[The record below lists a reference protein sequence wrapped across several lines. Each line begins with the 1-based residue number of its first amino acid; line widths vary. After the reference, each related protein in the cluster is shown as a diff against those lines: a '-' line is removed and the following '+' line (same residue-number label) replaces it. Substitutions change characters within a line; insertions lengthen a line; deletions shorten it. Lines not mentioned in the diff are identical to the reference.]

1 MFAFNCEL
9 SSNHSYADPGDDME
23 IVTWNVARR
32 QASLLDAM
40 ARNCRPDIVTLQE
53 VGLEQIDAYRERLA
67 VLGLKYLLHS
77 GRNDLPAKRYGNII
91 ASSLPLMPVDLRGLE
106 EDLPW
111 PQAIAEAEI
120 RVNGLWAVVI
130 TTQVPNGSN
139 NGWERSIPSRC
150 SRSVFGPPT
159 TNRVF
164 SPAISMNPGLIFKT
178 RGSSPGGRRET
189 GKAVSRAGTSGR
201 SVGVPGTGEEWDA
214 AVRWFF
220 ENSTEHGLRHA
231 YWEACGQ
238 GATAVSH
245 VSGGSPRWFDHIF
258 VSRDFRVVRC
268 SYLQDL
274 RGREVSDHSALLAKV
289 ELAA

>member
-1 MFAFNCEL
+1 MGKIDTFKVLAKRVRAADDKPCILTGDFNEPRFDL
-9 SSNHSYADPGDDME
+9 QDKR
-23 IVTWNVARR
+23 IVTWG
-32 QASLLDAM
+32 QE
-40 ARNCRPDIVTLQE
+40 RN
-53 VGLEQIDAYRERLA
+53 RE
-67 VLGLKYLLHS
+67 
-77 GRNDLPAKRYGNII
+77 GRFACWNEWTFR
-91 ASSLPLMPVDLRGLE
+91 
-106 EDLPW
+106 
-111 PQAIAEAEI
+111 
-120 RVNGLWAVVI
+120 
-130 TTQVPNGSN
+130 
-139 NGWERSIPSRC
+139 
-150 SRSVFGPPT
+150 
-159 TNRVF
+159 
-164 SPAISMNPGLIFKT
+164 
-178 RGSSPGGRRET
+178 
-189 GKAVSRAGTSGR
+189 GR
-201 SVGVPGTGEEWDA
+201 SGTGEEWDA